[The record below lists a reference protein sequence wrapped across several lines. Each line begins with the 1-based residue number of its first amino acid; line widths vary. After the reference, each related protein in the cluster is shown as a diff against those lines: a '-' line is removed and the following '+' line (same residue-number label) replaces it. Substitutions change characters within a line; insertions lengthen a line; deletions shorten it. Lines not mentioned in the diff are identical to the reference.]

1 MKDQSDPSP
10 NIQKFLRPPVKKS
23 DTFKVFGIL
32 WLPIIMLII
41 LSVGGSILARDLN
54 PDHFKAYA
62 DALQKIAT
70 DHRILVVTGGGV
82 AARNYIG
89 AARQLGANEV
99 VCDFIG
105 IDITRLN
112 AQLLITALGDAAY
125 PQPPENYKEAEC
137 AMASG
142 KIVVM
147 GGVIPGQTT
156 DAVSAILA
164 EYLHADMMVIATSV
178 DGVYTSDPGK
188 DPSATKFETM
198 TPGELVN
205 IVISTEMKAGSKSP
219 VDPLA
224 AKIIERC
231 NIETIV
237 MDGTDPEVVKMTV
250 LQEANGS
257 GPIKEPFP
265 GTRIIP

>member
-1 MKDQSDPSP
+1 
-10 NIQKFLRPPVKKS
+10 
-23 DTFKVFGIL
+23 
-32 WLPIIMLII
+32 MLII
-41 LSVGGSILARDLN
+41 LSIGGSILARDLN

-62 DALQKIAT
+62 NTLQRIAE
-70 DHRILVVTGGGV
+70 DHQVLVVTGGGV

-99 VCDFIG
+99 ICDFIG

-112 AQLLITALGDAAY
+112 AQLLIAALGDAAY
-125 PQPPENYKEAEC
+125 PQPPDNYKEAEC
-137 AMASG
+137 AMTSG
-142 KIVVM
+142 KVVVM

-164 EYLHADMMVIATSV
+164 EYLHADLMIIATSV
-178 DGVYTSDPGK
+178 DGVYSSDPGK
-188 DPSATKFETM
+188 DPGATKFETM
-198 TPGELVN
+198 TPKELVD

-237 MDGTDPEVVKMTV
+237 MDGNDPEVVERTV
-250 LQEANGS
+250 LQEAKGS
-257 GPIKEPFP
+257 RSITEYFP